1 LDFISIE
8 NRKISFAKITA
19 NKAHPCL
26 HIPLSTATMAALVV
40 AVSPLLQAT
49 THSLKTAAVAAAV
62 AAAMRRPVPSV
73 ATTMVAAMHL
83 SETKPHRRRGKVAHY
98 V

>member
-1 LDFISIE
+1 
-8 NRKISFAKITA
+8 
-19 NKAHPCL
+19 
-26 HIPLSTATMAALVV
+26 MAALVV

-49 THSLKTAAVAAAV
+49 NSSLKTAAV

>member
-1 LDFISIE
+1 MS
-8 NRKISFAKITA
+8 
-19 NKAHPCL
+19 AHPS
-26 HIPLSTATMAALVV
+26 IDGNNG
-40 AVSPLLQAT
+40 
-49 THSLKTAAVAAAV
+49 
-62 AAAMRRPVPSV
+62 RPRGGGVPSAAGNKPFPQNGGGSGSHASAGTVV